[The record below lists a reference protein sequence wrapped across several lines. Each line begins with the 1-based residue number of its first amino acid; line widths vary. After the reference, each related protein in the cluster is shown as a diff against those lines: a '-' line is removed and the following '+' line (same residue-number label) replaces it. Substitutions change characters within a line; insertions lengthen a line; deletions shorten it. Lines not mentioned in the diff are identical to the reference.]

1 MGMDNTTMI
10 KKNAAIAKAT
20 AEKEIAIA
28 QAEADKYEQEQ
39 KAAAQ
44 MKLADAQKYFAEQE
58 TAGIAAKLKAE
69 AEVIAAEIAKPP
81 GQIDKIN
88 IYGTTGEQGNEVSQ
102 ISSSMPVVRNV

>member
-1 MGMDNTTMI
+1 MDNTTMI

-28 QAEADKYEQEQ
+28 QAEA
-39 KAAAQ
+39 
-44 MKLADAQKYFAEQE
+44 
-58 TAGIAAKLKAE
+58 AGIAAKLKTE